1 MVKKLMSFWLSH
13 RKAIILTF
21 EIFWILV
28 FLMKMASDQSGSS
41 IPQFVYVNF

>member
-1 MVKKLMSFWLSH
+1 MKTKLRAFFLDYH
-13 RKAIILTF
+13 KTIILTF

-28 FLMKMASDQSGSS
+28 FVLGRVTRTDSVG